1 MQRADESSSS
11 SATPSENSSYRFF
24 LATGLFPY
32 PPAISSFGSGS
43 TLPANNQQSPT
54 SRRPSDFSPH
64 SLALLTNR
72 HIAYPTPTGKQ
83 PRIIRSSD
91 VTRYSSTNHRQFIK
105 RPNNSSS
112 SSFSFKSLLIY
123 SFINL
128 SGSLFGTLAK
138 LFIADPISLLLDF
151 MREEWF
157 IFGVQVK

>member
-1 MQRADESSSS
+1 MQRADESSPS
-11 SATPSENSSYRFF
+11 SATPSENSYRFF

-32 PPAISSFGSGS
+32 PPAISLFGSGS

-91 VTRYSSTNHRQFIK
+91 VTRHPTNHHQSIK
-105 RPNNSSS
+105 RPNH
-112 SSFSFKSLLIY
+112 FAFKSLLVY

-128 SGSLFGTLAK
+128 SGSIFGTLAK
-138 LFIADPISLLLDF
+138 ICIADPISLLLDF

-157 IFGVQVK
+157 IFGVQVE